1 MTNPHVA
8 AEMNAIARE
17 ARDGFLIEQWTQEA
31 DVYGCRGHVDR
42 QRFLEQ
48 YRWLCSDLFR
58 APELADEVTVDRV
71 EHRYMLV
78 ETGEYS
84 DEIYRWWVADETKP
98 QTHCHVQTR
107 AVTADDH
114 GAEPVTML
122 DL

>member
-58 APELADEVTVDRV
+58 APELADEVTVDLV
-71 EHRYMLV
+71 EHRYVLADI
-78 ETGEYS
+78 GEDGS
-84 DEIYRWWVADETKP
+84 TVFRWKACVKLPLGCTKN
-98 QTHCHVQTR
+98 R
-107 AVTADDH
+107 AVTADDP